1 MTPTR
6 DEAGTASRILDI
18 AEELVQTRGFDGF
31 SYAHVAA
38 TLQVTAPSLHYHFRS
53 KAELGEALI
62 ERYSVRFLD
71 ALGDIDRRAATAPK
85 KLEAYAQVYGDVLR
99 RRRMCLCGMLAAG
112 YDTLPEPMRRA
123 VVRFFDQ
130 NEAWL
135 ARVLDEGA
143 TEGSLSFAGAPSA
156 VAQSIISGLEG
167 AMLVARPYGDV
178 ARFDAAADRILGA
191 LVTEA

>member
-1 MTPTR
+1 MAKAP
-6 DEAGTASRILDI
+6 DEIGTATRILDL

-31 SYAHVAA
+31 SYAHIAA
-38 TLQVTAPSLHYHFRS
+38 ELNVTTPSLHYHFRS

-62 ERYSVRFLD
+62 ERYSERFLE
-71 ALGDIDRRAATAPK
+71 ALGEIDRQSSDAPER
-85 KLEAYAQVYGDVLR
+85 LRAYARVYGDVLR

-112 YDTLPEPMRRA
+112 YDTLPERMRQS

-135 ARVLDEGA
+135 ARVLAEGA
-143 TEGSLSFAGAPSA
+143 RDGSLAFDGTPSV

-167 AMLVARPYGDV
+167 AMLVARPYGDA
-178 ARFDAAADRILGA
+178 ARFDAAAERILGA
-191 LVTEA
+191 LVRER

>member
-1 MTPTR
+1 MSQTR
-6 DEAGTASRILDI
+6 DEAGTASRILDV

-38 TLQVTAPSLHYHFRS
+38 ALRVTTPSLHYHFRS

-71 ALGDIDRRAATAPK
+71 SLDEIDRGASTAPE

-112 YDTLPEPMRRA
+112 YETLPEPMRRA

-135 ARVLDEGA
+135 ARVLEEGA
-143 TEGSLSFAGAPSA
+143 AEGSLTFAGAPTA

-167 AMLVARPYGDV
+167 AMLVARPYGES
-178 ARFDAAADRILGA
+178 ARFDAAAERILGA
-191 LVTEA
+191 LVTSG